1 MTESVAPSVAPSA
14 VQDTA
19 HALVAA
25 AAAARP
31 TPTEQEVTD
40 GRFAYAAYATP
51 SGAGDTTWDGRK
63 MPRWDDL
70 GDQQR
75 RGWIAV
81 GRAFTA
87 QLA

>member
-1 MTESVAPSVAPSA
+1 MSGAPARSA
-14 VQDTA
+14 VRATA

-25 AAAARP
+25 AAEARP
-31 TPTEQEVTD
+31 TPTAQEVTD
-40 GRFAYAAYATP
+40 GLFAYAAYATP

-63 MPRWDDL
+63 MPGWDDL

-75 RGWIAV
+75 AGWIAV

-87 QLA
+87 HLT